1 MDTYLEQLDEL
12 ELSKSDYW
20 ILVRAYANSLPDA
33 ELLDL
38 YSSNRFLK
46 NEILRSLLKKRDA
59 KALATVQHK
68 TILQGLKT
76 LGENRLS
83 DKRVVPGDR
92 ALRDSLRARYEFAS
106 ENDKRKILEAFLAS
120 YKTERLFAY
129 SRLLDNW
136 NDHFKQIIIDVYNQ
150 HHDKEC
156 LKVFIKHFSKSF
168 LNSIFSDIEA
178 CYDYSYACYCVGRE
192 YVPTIDR
199 QKLKPFEYL
208 RLMVNFKRNVPQ
220 KEAETILYDTLADEL
235 KWVLYSHNDKRLDG
249 YYKKEYKKEDTLLKS
264 FPNVRRVIG
273 ALGAMG
279 YTDSLLTF
287 AKISTKIH
295 TTIMKS
301 EVNES
306 DEEKVFDKIVALL
319 PEPQRYGKYEIPEKF
334 RPIKEDNDKVVAFN
348 GNDEPD
354 GLDEKCE
361 EQDWPF

>member
-1 MDTYLEQLDEL
+1 M
-12 ELSKSDYW
+12 SKSDYW
-20 ILVRAYANSLPDA
+20 ILVRAYANSLPDT

-38 YSSNRFLK
+38 YSSKRFLK

-76 LGENRLS
+76 LCENRLS

-120 YKTERLFAY
+120 HKVERLFAY
-129 SRLLDNW
+129 SRLSDNW
-136 NDHFKQIIIDVYNQ
+136 DDHFKQIIIDVYNQ

-168 LNSIFSDIEA
+168 LNNIFSDIEA
-178 CYDYSYACYCVGRE
+178 CYDYSYACYCVGSE

-199 QKLKPFEYL
+199 QKLEPFEYL
-208 RLMVNFKRNVPQ
+208 RLMLNFKRNVT
-220 KEAETILYDTLADEL
+220 KREAETILYDTFADEL
-235 KWVLYSHNDKRLDG
+235 KRVLYFLNDKFSDS
-249 YYKKEYKKEDTLLKS
+249 YYKKEYKRENTLLKS

-295 TTIMKS
+295 AIMMES

-306 DEEKVFDKIVALL
+306 DEEKVFNKIVALL
-319 PEPQRYGKYEIPEKF
+319 PEPQRYGKYEIPEEF
-334 RPIKEDNDKVVAFN
+334 RPNKEADEYDNQYF
-348 GNDEPD
+348 
-354 GLDEKCE
+354 
-361 EQDWPF
+361 